1 MTAAVPPLP
10 MSPDEFK
17 SRMRWIYR
25 VPVDV
30 ESAHVA
36 ADNLLCELLR
46 SLGYGDGVT
55 VFEESPKW
63 YS

>member
-1 MTAAVPPLP
+1 MEDEKP

-25 VPVDV
+25 SPVDV

-36 ADNLLCELLR
+36 ADALLCEMLR
-46 SLGYGDGVT
+46 SLGYGDGVA
-55 VFEESPKW
+55 VFEGSTKW